1 MKVIFH
7 FFQHN
12 YVYLNE
18 KSHSNV
24 FCEIAWTNFSYGIE
38 KEQSTHM
45 QYIIK
50 YYFLRNIFL
59 IILYHSKNVISF
71 DNCITWQLNY
81 LILNMFY
88 EFFFSLLSW
97 WKSHN
102 FKIYICDNVFDHHNV
117 FAPDYYKLFYP
128 RLFYINFAYS
138 TLGFFYIILC
148 YFILSYCKL
157 FYFRLVSDILS

>member
-81 LILNMFY
+81 LILNIFY
-88 EFFFSLLSW
+88 EFFNYYWLGE
-97 WKSHN
+97 SHIIS
-102 FKIYICDNVFDHHNV
+102 KYIFVTMFLTTIMCLHLIITN
-117 FAPDYYKLFYP
+117 
-128 RLFYINFAYS
+128 YS
-138 TLGFFYIILC
+138 TLG
-148 YFILSYCKL
+148 YFILILHILPWVFSIL
-157 FYFRLVSDILS
+157 FYVILF